1 MKTLIVTAHPDPES
15 LTAGIAELVRVA
27 LEPGEV
33 EIADLA
39 AEGFDPRFG
48 AADRHSYRV
57 GGEFPDDVA
66 AEHRRL
72 DAADHL
78 VLVFPVWWWSMP
90 ALLKGWVDRVF
101 VNGWA
106 FDVGGPD
113 GDGGADGDGGMRRN
127 LGGLTVHL
135 LLVAGDD
142 AGTYEKHGYEQA
154 LEAQVGHGIIDYVGA
169 RRGATAWV
177 HDSERDDDA
186 GRRLAVQAAVAEVA
200 RAVRTR

>member
-15 LTAGIAELVRVA
+15 LTAGIAELVRAA
-27 LEPGEV
+27 LEPSEVEV

-48 AADRHSYRV
+48 AADRHTYRV

-90 ALLKGWVDRVF
+90 ALLKGWIDRVF

-106 FDVGGPD
+106 FDVEGAEGGT
-113 GDGGADGDGGMRRN
+113 GMRRN
-127 LGGLTVHL
+127 LGGLTIHL
-135 LLVAGDD
+135 LLVAGDS
-142 AGTYEKHGYEQA
+142 ASTYEKHGYEQA
-154 LEAQVGHGIIDYVGA
+154 LETQVRHGIVDYVGA
-169 RRGATAWV
+169 RRGITAWV
-177 HDSERDDDA
+177 HDSERDDA
-186 GRRLAVQAAVAEVA
+186 EGRWIAVEEAVAQVA
-200 RAVRTR
+200 ASVRGA

>member
-106 FDVGGPD
+106 FDVSAPD
-113 GDGGADGDGGMRRN
+113 AEGGMRRN
-127 LGGLTVHL
+127 LGGLTIHL
-135 LLVAGDD
+135 LLVAGDS
-142 AGTYEKHGYEQA
+142 ASTYERHGYEQA
-154 LEAQVGHGIIDYVGA
+154 LETQVGHGIVDYVGA

-186 GRRLAVQAAVAEVA
+186 GRRSTVEEAVAQVAAAVRGA
-200 RAVRTR
+200 